1 MKKKNILLLA
11 LPILLAGCGNGN
23 ANQTKGNS
31 NNEIIATVD
40 GENINY
46 NDYIQDMDFLSLYIS
61 AQQNM
66 KNPVTDLLVESKVIE
81 NDMKKNNIKVT
92 KDQIDKEHDQIV
104 EDFGGKENFEKI
116 LKDYNI
122 TEEQI
127 KRQAERKAAYTA
139 YEKWFSEQN
148 QPTEEEVKDHYD
160 GNIEDLKRVKAK
172 HILLNDEETAK
183 EVKAKI
189 DKGEDWNALTKE
201 YSQDDYNKDQG
212 GDLGEFLY
220 KDMVEEFSK
229 KAFSMKEGEIS
240 DPVETPF
247 GWHIIKVE
255 DVTTPEEIKEDIK
268 KDLILK
274 KYYKHI
280 EDLKKKAKV
289 EVVDQEA
296 AEFIKESY
304 QQNNEEK
311 ESNEDK
317 DTETKEDKKV
327 ESKK

>member
-1 MKKKNILLLA
+1 MRKRNILLLA
-11 LPILLAGCGNGN
+11 LPILLAGCGN

-46 NDYIQDMDFLSLYIS
+46 SDYIQDMDFLSLYMS

-81 NDMKKNNIKVT
+81 NDMKKNNVKVT
-92 KDQIDKEHDQIV
+92 KKGIDKEYNQII
-104 EDFGGKENFEKI
+104 EDFGGKENFEKT
-116 LKDYNI
+116 LKNYNI

-139 YEKWFSEQN
+139 YEEWFAKQN
-148 QPTEEEVKDHYD
+148 QPTEEEIKKHYD
-160 GNIEDLKRVKAK
+160 GNIEDLKKVKAK
-172 HILLNDEETAK
+172 HILLNDKETAQK
-183 EVKAKI
+183 VKAKI
-189 DKGEDWNALTKE
+189 DKGEDWNALAKE

-212 GDLGEFLY
+212 GDLGEFSY

-255 DVTTPEEIKEDIK
+255 DATTPEEIKEDIK

-289 EVVDQEA
+289 EVVDKDA
-296 AEFIKESY
+296 AKFIKESY
-304 QQNNEEK
+304 QQDNKEEK
-311 ESNEDK
+311 SKENK
-317 DTETKEDKKV
+317 DTKTNEDKKV

>member
-1 MKKKNILLLA
+1 MRKRNILLLA
-11 LPILLAGCGNGN
+11 LPILLTGCGH

-46 NDYIQDMDFLSLYIS
+46 SDYIQDMDFLSLYMS

-81 NDMKKNNIKVT
+81 NDMKKNNVKVT
-92 KDQIDKEHDQIV
+92 KKGIDKEYNQII
-104 EDFGGKENFEKI
+104 EDFGGKENFEKT
-116 LKDYNI
+116 LKNYNI

-139 YEKWFSEQN
+139 YEEWFAKQN
-148 QPTEEEVKDHYD
+148 QPTEEEIKKHYD
-160 GNIEDLKRVKAK
+160 GNIEDLKKVKAK
-172 HILLNDEETAK
+172 HILLNDKETAQK
-183 EVKAKI
+183 VKAKI
-189 DKGEDWNALTKE
+189 DKGEDWNTLAKE

-212 GDLGEFLY
+212 GDLGEFSY

-229 KAFSMKEGEIS
+229 KAFSMKEGKIS

-289 EVVDQEA
+289 EVVDNDA
-296 AEFIKESY
+296 AKFIKESY
-304 QQNNEEK
+304 QQDNKEEK
-311 ESNEDK
+311 SKENK
-317 DTETKEDKKV
+317 DTKTNEDKKV